1 MGDIETKFK
10 RSKHRKQNLIA
21 KALRDQGERKGA
33 FGIRILDPKKEYKR
47 EKMKANYERN
57 IEDDY

>member
-47 EKMKANYERN
+47 EKMRHTDAYET
-57 IEDDY
+57 DD

>member
-1 MGDIETKFK
+1 MADQETKYK
-10 RSKHRKQNLIA
+10 HSKHRKRNLMA

-47 EKMKANYERN
+47 EKMRHTDAYET
-57 IEDDY
+57 DD

>member
-1 MGDIETKFK
+1 MSDQETKYK
-10 RSKHRKQNLIA
+10 HSKHRKRNLMA

-47 EKMKANYERN
+47 EKMKAKNAYET
-57 IEDDY
+57 DD